1 MRPPGLSSEVPFAIV
16 GDKKRTNSLI
26 RIISAEVALAPVE
39 AAELSIRP
47 PRFED
52 RSTRRHGRVS
62 QFLRQPQIF
71 QLADVAELSS
81 MFGIMLIQLD
91 RAAKP
96 RAAGQKQQR
105 KEQKPDR
112 ELRQTCSHL
121 SITPQ

>member
-1 MRPPGLSSEVPFAIV
+1 MLGIAVLPKVGSHFLVSHRMKSMRSPGLSSEVPLAIV

-39 AAELSIRP
+39 AAELSIRA

-81 MFGIMLIQLD
+81 MF
-91 RAAKP
+91 
-96 RAAGQKQQR
+96 
-105 KEQKPDR
+105 
-112 ELRQTCSHL
+112 
-121 SITPQ
+121 